1 MKNTFARSAISLSK
15 IRKHHIQIFL
25 MLLTLAML
33 VLGAGAP
40 DTGGGTLGPR

>member
-1 MKNTFARSAISLSK
+1 MKNTFALFALSLSK
-15 IRKHHIQIFL
+15 INKTHIQFAL

-40 DTGGGTLGPR
+40 ETVGGSGR